1 MDTALPGD
9 QSEEGRDS
17 QAEPGSEEGEA
28 GLAPL
33 RPEELR
39 VLGCLIEKEATTPD
53 QYPLTMN
60 SLILACNQASNRNP
74 VVNYAPD
81 DVEPVLAHLR
91 ELGLVRLVYSRSNR
105 ADRYRHVANEAW
117 GLSSGELAVLAV
129 LALRGPQ
136 TVNELRARTE
146 RYTGLEELGGV
157 EGILHRLKNRYEW
170 SFVTRLDRQPGQRE
184 ERWAHLLAGEVLLVP
199 EPAGDPG
206 RPARGG
212 TAERLV
218 ALEQKVDEL
227 AGEVQAL
234 RAALEGSEPARPEP
248 GPTPAGDAWTTP
260 EA

>member
-1 MDTALPGD
+1 MDTDLPGD
-9 QSEEGRDS
+9 ENGEGSAVPPQAGSDEREVGFEEGD
-17 QAEPGSEEGEA
+17 G
-28 GLAPL
+28 GLPRL
-33 RPEELR
+33 SPEELR
-39 VLGCLIEKEATTPD
+39 VLGCLVEKEATTPD

-74 VVNYAPD
+74 VVSYTPG
-81 DVEPVLAHLR
+81 DVEPVLARLR

-146 RYTGLEELGGV
+146 RYAGLEELGGV
-157 EGILHRLKNRYEW
+157 EGVLHRLKNRYEW

-184 ERWAHLLAGEVLLVP
+184 ERWAHLLAGEVLMVP
-199 EPAGDPG
+199 EPAPGESG

-212 TAERLV
+212 TADRLV
-218 ALEQKVDEL
+218 ALEQRVEEL

-234 RAALEGSEPARPEP
+234 RSALDRLGG
-248 GPTPAGDAWTTP
+248 GPD
-260 EA
+260 

>member
-1 MDTALPGD
+1 MVDTALPDDENG
-9 QSEEGRDS
+9 EGS
-17 QAEPGSEEGEA
+17 AVLPEPGSEEGEA
-28 GLAPL
+28 SLPQL
-33 RPEELR
+33 SPEELR
-39 VLGCLIEKEATTPD
+39 VLGCLVEKEATTPD

-60 SLILACNQASNRNP
+60 SLVLACNQASNRNP
-74 VVNYAPD
+74 VVSYGPD
-81 DVEPVLAHLR
+81 DVEPVVSHLR

-199 EPAGDPG
+199 DQEPGGSA

-218 ALEQKVDEL
+218 ALEQRVEEL
-227 AGEVQAL
+227 AGEVEAL
-234 RAALEGSEPARPEP
+234 RAALGRLGS
-248 GPTPAGDAWTTP
+248 GTV
-260 EA
+260 